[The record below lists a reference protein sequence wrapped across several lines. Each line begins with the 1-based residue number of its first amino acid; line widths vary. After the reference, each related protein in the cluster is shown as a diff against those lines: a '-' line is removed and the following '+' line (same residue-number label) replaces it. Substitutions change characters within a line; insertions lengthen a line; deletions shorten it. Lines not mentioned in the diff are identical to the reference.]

1 LPQNYG
7 VSPNYRQVGELAR
20 LEASQSGDNFVGQ
33 SKPLRRTTALV
44 VEDEEEQRFLSATLF
59 EESEFDV
66 IECDSAEDAIQV
78 IKEKGEE
85 VALVFTDVQL
95 AGNKDGVDLA
105 KAVREELP
113 SVPVIVTSGAGSE
126 RLLELPPGVDFLRK
140 PWRAIDVLIKAEKA
154 REQPPV

>member
-1 LPQNYG
+1 M
-7 VSPNYRQVGELAR
+7 
-20 LEASQSGDNFVGQ
+20 EASQSGDNFMGQ

-66 IECDSAEDAIQV
+66 IECGSAEDAIQV

-95 AGNKDGVDLA
+95 AWQQ
-105 KAVREELP
+105 R
-113 SVPVIVTSGAGSE
+113 
-126 RLLELPPGVDFLRK
+126 RRC
-140 PWRAIDVLIKAEKA
+140 A
-154 REQPPV
+154 RNCPACR